1 MALAQRAPSAL
12 RQQASR
18 LAARGARRPF
28 SGALRT
34 PRNGAFSSAGPVVAA
49 STATE
54 RAPASAATAAPAPT
68 ANVVAVLRERGLIQ
82 EVTSDELEAVAAR
95 TGLSVYC
102 GFDPT
107 ADSLHLGNLLGI
119 IVLSW
124 FQRCGHTPV
133 ALVGGATGRV
143 GDPSGRSSERPVLSE
158 AAIERNVAGIRGLL
172 TSILERGGEAAGGGA
187 PRVKVLNN
195 LDWFGPMSFL
205 SFLRDVGKFAR
216 VGTMMA
222 KDSVRTRM
230 ESEQGIS
237 FTEFTY
243 QLLQGYDFVHLCRDH
258 GVRVQIGGSDQ
269 WGNITAGTDLIRRL
283 LGGGAAASVSS
294 YDSAQSGQSVDGDA
308 QSEASSSGQSEAPA
322 CYGLTFP
329 LLVDSEGR
337 KFGKSTGGA
346 VWLSADK
353 LSPYK
358 FYQHLFGVTDADVVR
373 MLRML
378 TFLPL
383 DEIAAIEAA
392 MARPDYVPN
401 TAQRRLAE
409 AVTEF
414 VHGKEG
420 LAQALKATEAL
431 RPGAAT
437 ELDAATLEAIAGDA
451 PSAALP
457 REKVEGQLLVDVIVA
472 SGMLPSKGEVRRMV
486 KNGGV
491 YLNNSKVTDDKRAM
505 AAGDLIEGRLALLAC
520 GKKNKLL
527 LRVE

>member
-1 MALAQRAPSAL
+1 MRPTK
-12 RQQASR
+12 RPHR
-18 LAARGARRPF
+18 RCRRP
-28 SGALRT
+28 
-34 PRNGAFSSAGPVVAA
+34 
-49 STATE
+49 
-54 RAPASAATAAPAPT
+54 AAPPPAGRAAAP
-68 ANVVAVLRERGLIQ
+68 NVVQVLRERGLIQ
-82 EVTSDELEAVAAR
+82 EVTSDDLEAAAAR
-95 TGLSVYC
+95 GPLSVYC

-119 IVLSW
+119 IVLAW

-158 AAIERNVAGIRGLL
+158 AAIERNVAGIRGVL
-172 TSILERGGEAAGGGA
+172 TSILERSTDASM

-195 LDWFGPMSFL
+195 LEWFGPMSFL
-205 SFLRDVGKFAR
+205 GFLRDVGKYAR

-243 QLLQGYDFVHLCRDH
+243 QLLQGYDFVHLCKEH

-283 LGGGAAASVSS
+283 LGGGAAAS
-294 YDSAQSGQSVDGDA
+294 D
-308 QSEASSSGQSEAPA
+308 APA

-337 KFGKSTGGA
+337 KFGKSVGGA
-346 VWLSADK
+346 IWLTADK

-358 FYQHLFGVTDADVVR
+358 FYQYLFGVADADVIKL
-373 MLRML
+373 LRML
-378 TFLPL
+378 TFMPL
-383 DEIAAIEAA
+383 GEIAALEAA
-392 MARPDYVPN
+392 MKEPGYAPN

-414 VHGKEG
+414 VHGAAG
-420 LAQALKATEAL
+420 LAAAQKATEAL

-451 PSAALP
+451 PSCSLA
-457 REKVEGQLLVDVIVA
+457 RDQVEGQLLVDVVVA
-472 SGMLPSKGEVRRMV
+472 AGMLPSKGEVRRMV

-491 YLNNSKVTDDKRAM
+491 YLNNAKVTDDKRAL
-505 AAGDLIEGRLALLAC
+505 APSDLIDGRLALLAC
-520 GKKNKLL
+520 GKKNKMLV
-527 LRVE
+527 RVE

>member
-1 MALAQRAPSAL
+1 M
-12 RQQASR
+12 
-18 LAARGARRPF
+18 
-28 SGALRT
+28 
-34 PRNGAFSSAGPVVAA
+34 
-49 STATE
+49 
-54 RAPASAATAAPAPT
+54 
-68 ANVVAVLRERGLIQ
+68 Q
-82 EVTSDELEAVAAR
+82 EVTSDDLEALALR
-95 TGLSVYC
+95 TPLSVYC

-124 FQRCGHTPV
+124 FQRCGHEPV

-158 AAIERNVAGIRGLL
+158 AQIEANVAGIRRV
-172 TSILERGGEAAGGGA
+172 LEGVLSRAAAGAPGGA
-187 PRVKVLNN
+187 PRVRVLNN

-205 SFLRDVGKFAR
+205 AFLRDVGKHAR
-216 VGTMMA
+216 VGAMMA

-283 LGGGAAASVSS
+283 LGGGGSGSGGSGGGSTDGGSGSAESS
-294 YDSAQSGQSVDGDA
+294 MDSGGSGDA
-308 QSEASSSGQSEAPA
+308 PGAPA
-322 CYGLTFP
+322 CFGLTFP

-346 VWLSADK
+346 IWLSADK

-358 FYQHLFGVTDADVVR
+358 FYQYLFGVADADVVR

-383 DEIAAIEAA
+383 EEVAEIEAA
-392 MARPDYVPN
+392 M
-401 TAQRRLAE
+401 
-409 AVTEF
+409 
-414 VHGKEG
+414 
-420 LAQALKATEAL
+420 
-431 RPGAAT
+431 
-437 ELDAATLEAIAGDA
+437 
-451 PSAALP
+451 
-457 REKVEGQLLVDVIVA
+457 
-472 SGMLPSKGEVRRMV
+472 
-486 KNGGV
+486 
-491 YLNNSKVTDDKRAM
+491 
-505 AAGDLIEGRLALLAC
+505 GR
-520 GKKNKLL
+520 
-527 LRVE
+527 VSV